1 MFFYF
6 NFGKRKQIEEALMPW
21 MIMFGQ
27 SSEVTVAH
35 MFPKSQCVVSW
46 LSPKGFVSS
55 GISNDSYKIFY
66 LWGKWDKFDKLK
78 AFQSKKNTLQFSY
91 CTVIVLILIP
101 IPHICHFFSTYTIFG
116 SIFSMQ
122 KRLNHDKTDYAENSV
137 NCHKTDFTT
146 KNRENFRFLHIC
158 HV

>member
-35 MFPKSQCVVSW
+35 MVPKSQCVVSW

-55 GISNDSYKIFY
+55 GISNDSYKKFY

-91 CTVIVLILIP
+91 CTFIVLILIP
-101 IPHICHFFSTYTIFG
+101 LRRYTTSFFFENANFCLSLAVEEGLWMKWLLEHLPGWF
-116 SIFSMQ
+116 
-122 KRLNHDKTDYAENSV
+122 LTDPGPRSLRRSLLEEV
-137 NCHKTDFTT
+137 
-146 KNRENFRFLHIC
+146 LG
-158 HV
+158 